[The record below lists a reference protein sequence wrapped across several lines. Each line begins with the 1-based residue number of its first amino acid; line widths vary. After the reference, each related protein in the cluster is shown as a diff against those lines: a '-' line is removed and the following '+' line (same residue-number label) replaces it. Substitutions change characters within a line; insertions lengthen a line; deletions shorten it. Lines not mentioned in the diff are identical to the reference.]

1 MQLLDLVASTRK
13 PARVSAVCLLVA
25 GMGAGSFLLL
35 RGAAPQES
43 AGRPA
48 AITVDYPAN
57 GSVFPPE
64 ITPSTFLSRDAAI
77 DATAGPVAVSLAV
90 GSRPI
95 HVKSAG
101 EPMQIGEIDPEAVS
115 ANNELPKL
123 TREQA
128 AAHTWTPDAATWDT
142 IKKRSAGSPA
152 TVAIA
157 GFRGE
162 D

>member
-13 PARVSAVCLLVA
+13 PTRVSAVCLLVA

-64 ITPSTFLSRDAAI
+64 ITPSTFLWRDPAI
-77 DATAGPVAVSLAV
+77 DATAWTVDVSFAD
-90 GSRPI
+90 GAPAI

-101 EPMQIGEIDPEAVS
+101 EPIDRKSVGEG
-115 ANNELPKL
+115 K
-123 TREQA
+123 
-128 AAHTWTPDAATWDT
+128 
-142 IKKRSAGSPA
+142 
-152 TVAIA
+152 
-157 GFRGE
+157 RGE
-162 D
+162 LGGGRKHLKKDN

>member
-43 AGRPA
+43 VGRPA

-64 ITPSTFLSRDAAI
+64 ITPSTFLWRDAAI
-77 DATAGPVAVSLAV
+77 DASAWTGDVSLDRKR
-90 GSRPI
+90 G
-95 HVKSAG
+95 G
-101 EPMQIGEIDPEAVS
+101 EG
-115 ANNELPKL
+115 
-123 TREQA
+123 TR
-128 AAHTWTPDAATWDT
+128 
-142 IKKRSAGSPA
+142 G
-152 TVAIA
+152 
-157 GFRGE
+157 
-162 D
+162 

>member
-1 MQLLDLVASTRK
+1 MQLPVLVASTRK

-43 AGRPA
+43 VGRLA

-64 ITPSTFLSRDAAI
+64 ITPSTFLWRDPAI
-77 DATAGPVAVSLAV
+77 DATAWTVDVSFAD
-90 GSRPI
+90 GAPAI

-101 EPMQIGEIDPEAVS
+101 EPMHIGEIDPG
-115 ANNELPKL
+115 
-123 TREQA
+123 
-128 AAHTWTPDAATWDT
+128 
-142 IKKRSAGSPA
+142 AGSAHNPRPQP
-152 TVAIA
+152 T
-157 GFRGE
+157 RGQGGAP
-162 D
+162 